1 MKKMLLSAAAFAVVA
16 VSAVAVAPTT
26 SEAIPAFA
34 RQTGA
39 ACLSCHFQT
48 FPALNAFGRAF
59 KMGSFTDVGE
69 QALVEDDNLSLP
81 AVLNATVVIRGNYT
95 NTKTTGVASTGTWNV
110 PSETPILI
118 AGRLGSNTG
127 AFIEFANGGAAAG
140 VGGAGAPVSVGNWQ
154 IMNSFDMG
162 GFKVGVSAHNSTFGG
177 SAIMEYSNVFG
188 QHSGK
193 NAGGNLSAIQAAG
206 FANPTLGAGVW
217 AGNEMGNLQ
226 FALVAPSS
234 AQGTNVGFKLAKLI
248 RGVLTTELGGFD
260 TLVGFGYVTGD
271 AGRPTTVVAPT
282 VPGVGPVPMSLQFV
296 DLQFQGD
303 VGDMSLGIYA
313 DYANAKGKTSTDPAV
328 VGGNFYGAAGLNT
341 AGAKFDAWS
350 IRADLK
356 PLHNLGVGIGYAY
369 QKQTPGAAAAAGSV
383 AQKITTAQIAAF
395 YEIYQNFEINL
406 IYNSAKTVNGGLVAG
421 ANTTTNTTT
430 IEFEGLL

>member
-48 FPALNAFGRAF
+48 FPALNSFGRAF

-69 QALVEDDNLSLP
+69 EALVEDDNLSLP

-95 NTKTTGVASTGTWNV
+95 NQKTTGFASNGTWNI

-118 AGRLGSNTG
+118 AGRLGSNSG
-127 AFIEFANGGAAAG
+127 AFIEFANGGAGAG
-140 VGGAGAPVSVGNWQ
+140 VAGAGAPVSVGNWQ
-154 IMNSFDMG
+154 LLNSWDMG
-162 GFKVGVSAHNSTFGG
+162 GFKVGVGAHNSGFGG

-193 NAGGNLSAIQAAG
+193 NAGNNLSAINAAG
-206 FANPTLGAGVW
+206 FTAPTLGAGVW
-217 AGNEMGNLQ
+217 VGNEMGNLQ
-226 FALVAPSS
+226 FSLVAPSA
-234 AQGTNVGFKLAKLI
+234 AQGTNVGTKLGKLV

-260 TLVGFGYVTGD
+260 TLIGFGFVTGD
-271 AGRPTTVVAPT
+271 AGKAAPAA
-282 VPGVGPVPMSLQFV
+282 PQAGVLYAGVNPMNLQFV
-296 DLQFQGD
+296 DVQFQGD
-303 VGDMSLGIYA
+303 IGDMSLGVYA
-313 DYANAKGKTSTDPAV
+313 DYANAKGKTSATGTA
-328 VGGNFYGAAGLNT
+328 NFYGGAPAG
-341 AGAKFDAWS
+341 GKFDAWS

-356 PLHNLGVGIGYAY
+356 PLHNLGVGVGFASN
-369 QKQTPGAAAAAGSV
+369 KLNNGVAGAP
-383 AQKITTAQIAAF
+383 AQKVTTAQVAAF

-406 IYNSAKTVNGGLVAG
+406 IYNTAKTSNAGNVAG
-421 ANTTTNTTT
+421 VPAVTVNTTT

>member
-69 QALVEDDNLSLP
+69 EALVEDDNLSIP

-95 NTKTTGVASTGTWNV
+95 NTKTTGIASTGAWNV

-118 AGRLGSNTG
+118 AGRLGSNSG
-127 AFIEFANGGAAAG
+127 AFIEFANGGAGAG

-154 IMNSFDMG
+154 LLNSFDMG
-162 GFKVGVSAHNSTFGG
+162 GFKVGVGAHNSTFGG

-206 FANPTLGAGVW
+206 FANATLGLGAWV
-217 AGNEMGNLQ
+217 GNEMGNLQ
-226 FALVAPSS
+226 FSLVAPSA
-234 AQGTNVGFKLAKLI
+234 AQGANVGSKLGKLV

-260 TLVGFGYVTGD
+260 TLIGFGAVFGD
-271 AGRPTTVVAPT
+271 AGRNGVVYAA
-282 VPGVGPVPMSLQFV
+282 GVTGPIPMNLQFV
-296 DLQFQGD
+296 DVQFQGD

-313 DYANAKGKTSTDPAV
+313 DYANAKGKTSAS
-328 VGGNFYGAAGLNT
+328 GAANFYG
-341 AGAKFDAWS
+341 GAPANGKFDAYS

-356 PLHNLGVGIGYAY
+356 PLHNLGVGVGFAS
-369 QKQTPGAAAAAGSV
+369 QKLNNGVAGAPS
-383 AQKITTAQIAAF
+383 QKITTAQIAAF

-406 IYNSAKTVNGGLVAG
+406 IYNSAKTSNAGGVAG
-421 ANTTTNTTT
+421 VAATTTNTTT